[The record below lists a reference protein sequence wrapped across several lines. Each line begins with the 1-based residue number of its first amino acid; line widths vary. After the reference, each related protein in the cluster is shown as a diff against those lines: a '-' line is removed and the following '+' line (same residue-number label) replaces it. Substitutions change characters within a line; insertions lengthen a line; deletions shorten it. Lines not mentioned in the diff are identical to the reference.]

1 MKNEFDAWYWT
12 FACPVVAGV
21 CVALVGHDWISN
33 GLMLGI
39 GGAGALGAWR
49 RTRHMAQWAV
59 GGLTAIAG
67 ALLTLILEASMNGA
81 SADPSLPPVLISF
94 VGGAI
99 VSGVLHHQINRTQS
113 AEGRALLNLV
123 DALPTVDDL
132 RRVEAALAR
141 LNAQPTPPSSWN
153 QWWSSRP
160 RRRR

>member
-12 FACPVVAGV
+12 FACPIVAGV

-33 GLMLGI
+33 GLML
-39 GGAGALGAWR
+39 
-49 RTRHMAQWAV
+49 AV

-81 SADPSLPPVLISF
+81 SADPSLLPVLISF

-99 VSGVLHHQINRTQS
+99 VSGVLHHQVNRTQS
-113 AEGRALLNLV
+113 AEGRALLDLV

-141 LNAQPTPPSSWN
+141 LNAQPTPPNSWN
-153 QWWSSRP
+153 QCWRSRP